1 VPSISGDAAIDVA
14 IGLAFFFFLLSIVC
28 SSINEAIAAV
38 FKLRASTL
46 EGGIRS
52 LIADKTKADAFYNHW
67 RMKTLFTQTIF
78 RRPKKPSYIPST
90 VFALTLLDTFAAPAD
105 KTTSDDL
112 IGRAQTAVVSMEDA
126 AASAAPEIEHK
137 VLVMLKD
144 ALDQAGTDRDKFR
157 LALETAFN
165 QVMDRVSGWYKRRS
179 QLILFVIALA
189 IAGAFNADTFTIG
202 QRLWKDNALRA
213 AVTAQAN
220 STVTGGKTVCTAAH
234 GNSSSSNANPPSLD
248 TVANCVAAVKQLALP
263 IGWTERTSPKTG
275 IQGITKAFGL
285 LVTAFAIMLGAP
297 FWFDF
302 LGKAAQ
308 LRSAGSKPARASP
321 S

>member
-28 SSINEAIAAV
+28 SSVNEAIAAV
-38 FKLRASTL
+38 FKLRAGTL
-46 EGGIRS
+46 EGGIRG
-52 LIADKTKADAFYNHW
+52 LIADKAKADAFYNHW
-67 RMKTLFTQTIF
+67 RMKTLFTQTVF
-78 RRPKKPSYIPST
+78 RREKKPSYIPSN
-90 VFALTLLDTFAAPAD
+90 VFAMTLLDTFAPPAA

-112 IGRAQTAVVSMEDA
+112 IGRAQAAVASMEA
-126 AASAAPEIEHK
+126 AATSGAPEIEQK

-213 AVTAQAN
+213 AITAQAN
-220 STVTGGKTVCTAAH
+220 PTVSAGKAVCTAAP
-234 GNSSSSNANPPSLD
+234 GNRASSNANPTSLD

-263 IGWTERTSPKTG
+263 IGWTELTSPKTG
-275 IQGITKAFGL
+275 IQGITKAVGL